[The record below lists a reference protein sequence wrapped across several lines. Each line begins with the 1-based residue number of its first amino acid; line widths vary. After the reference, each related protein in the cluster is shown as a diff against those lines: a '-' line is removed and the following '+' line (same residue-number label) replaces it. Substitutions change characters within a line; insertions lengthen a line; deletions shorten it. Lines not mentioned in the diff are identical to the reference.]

1 MFFVFTN
8 VFKAYT
14 LTIFSLSGWPKK
26 KILMIYLLVFIGVAS
41 AALQKAR
48 PEQIV
53 EIYKLR
59 QQKSVSL
66 WDRTTNKWVVGGPS
80 SSSGLRPIH

>member
-1 MFFVFTN
+1 
-8 VFKAYT
+8 
-14 LTIFSLSGWPKK
+14 
-26 KILMIYLLVFIGVAS
+26 MIYLLVFIGVAL

-66 WDRTTNKWVVGGPS
+66 RARRTANK
-80 SSSGLRPIH
+80 